1 MNISAI
7 KKKIADFP
15 DAPGVY
21 VFLSEA
27 KSTSEGL
34 NARKKIIYIGKAT
47 NLKNRAG
54 SYFNN
59 IQNTKYQIL
68 NTNKR
73 PIEEMIHRVSS
84 IKIIETETVLDA
96 LILEANLIKKHQPKY
111 NVLGKDDKSFSY
123 VVITQEEFARVLI
136 KRKTDLEIQNSNLKM
151 QNDNSK
157 FKSLKLI
164 QNSKFNIP
172 YSKIYGPYVSKK
184 QIEIAL
190 KIIRRIFPFHNR
202 KEKSEKGCLD
212 FQIGLCPG
220 PYDGAISKKDYAKN
234 IRQIK
239 MILEGKRKN
248 LVKKLEKEMDDF
260 SKKEE
265 FEKAGEIKRKI
276 FALKHIQDVALI
288 SSGDDNFQ
296 TNSKFLRI
304 EAYDISNISGQ
315 YAVGSMIVFDN
326 SFGEIAPNKSE
337 YRKFK
342 IKTITGADDTGMMRE
357 VLIRRFRNNWT
368 KPDLVFLDGG
378 LGHLNMT
385 EKLWKEL
392 GIDIPIVAVAKGATR
407 KISNFQFL
415 ISKQFPIS
423 KYKLF
428 KQFSEILNNRNLVK
442 NIIDEAH
449 RFAISYHR
457 KIRGKQFKSGG

>member
-1 MNISAI
+1 MRD
-7 KKKIADFP
+7 KIADFP

-21 VFLSEA
+21 VFLSEDHTVHGEA
-27 KSTSEGL
+27 KSASGGL

-47 NLKNRAG
+47 SLKNRVK

-73 PIEEMIHRVSS
+73 PIEEMIYQVSD
-84 IKIIETETVLDA
+84 IKIIETDSVLDA

-123 VVITQEEFARVLI
+123 VVITKEEFPRVLI
-136 KRKTDLEIQNSNLKM
+136 KRKTDLHHKETRDKKQETKKSQNTNQKM
-151 QNDNSK
+151 QTK
-157 FKSLKLI
+157 YIF
-164 QNSKFNIP
+164 
-172 YSKIYGPYVSKK
+172 GPYVSKK

-220 PYDGAISKKDYAKN
+220 PYAEAISKKDYAKN

-265 FEKAGEIKRKI
+265 FEEAGEVKRKI
-276 FALKHIQDVALI
+276 FALKHIQDVALV

-296 TNSKFLRI
+296 TNLKFLRI

-378 LGHLNMT
+378 QGHLNMA

-392 GIDIPIVAVAKGATR
+392 GIDIPIVAVAKGVTR
-407 KISNFQFL
+407 KISNSKFL
-415 ISKQFPIS
+415 ISKQFPIF
-423 KYKLF
+423 KYKLS
-428 KQFSEILNNRNLVK
+428 KQFVEILNDRNLIK
-442 NIIDEAH
+442 NMTDEAH

-457 KIRGKQFKSGG
+457 KLRGKQFILGK